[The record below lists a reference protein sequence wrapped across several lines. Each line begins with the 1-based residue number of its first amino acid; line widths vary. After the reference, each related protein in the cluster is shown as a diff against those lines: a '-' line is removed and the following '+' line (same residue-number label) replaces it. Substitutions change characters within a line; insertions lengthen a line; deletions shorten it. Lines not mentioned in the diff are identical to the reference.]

1 MKSIDKYRGCL
12 IGGAAGDALGYA
24 VEFLSEGMIFSRY
37 GESGITEYELTNGVA
52 QISDDT
58 QMTLFTANG
67 LLYAAAHAM
76 TGNFAGCIELCY
88 KDWLK
93 TQSESF
99 PVDTEKCC
107 SWLVNEQRLFSR
119 RAPGV
124 TCMSALSAKKCGTMA
139 EPINDSKGCGGGM
152 RVAPIGLYFEEG
164 SMPLDEIDRI
174 GAEAAALTHGHE
186 LGYIPAAALVHV
198 ISLVVHSDDMTL
210 LDAVLDMRKA
220 ISRQFANAEHIG
232 EFLKLIDRAVELSQ
246 ADMDDIEAI
255 HALGEGWVG
264 DEALAIALYCA
275 LKYSHD
281 FDRAI
286 IAAVNHKGDSDSTG
300 AITGNILG
308 AYLGLGKI
316 PQKYTDKLELKD
328 VIFEIADDLYN
339 DCRDDTWNNKYIAHS
354 YQKN

>member
-1 MKSIDKYRGCL
+1 
-12 IGGAAGDALGYA
+12 
-24 VEFLSEGMIFSRY
+24 
-37 GESGITEYELTNGVA
+37 
-52 QISDDT
+52 
-58 QMTLFTANG
+58 
-67 LLYAAAHAM
+67 
-76 TGNFAGCIELCY
+76 
-88 KDWLK
+88 
-93 TQSESF
+93 
-99 PVDTEKCC
+99 
-107 SWLVNEQRLFSR
+107 
-119 RAPGV
+119 
-124 TCMSALSAKKCGTMA
+124 
-139 EPINDSKGCGGGM
+139 M

-198 ISLVVHSDDMTL
+198 ISLAAHNDGMAL
-210 LDAVLDMRKA
+210 LDAVLDMRKTV
-220 ISRQFANAEHIG
+220 SRQFANAEHIG
-232 EFLKLIDRAVELSQ
+232 ELLELTDRAIELSQ
-246 ADMDDIEAI
+246 ADVDDIEAI

-275 LKYSHD
+275 LKHSHD

>member
-24 VEFLSEGMIFSRY
+24 VEFFSEEMIFDRY
-37 GESGITEYELTNGVA
+37 GKRGITEYETADGA
-52 QISDDT
+52 AKISDDT

-67 LLYAAAHAM
+67 LLLAKARGASDKYADYI
-76 TGNFAGCIELCY
+76 GLCY
-88 KDWLK
+88 EDWLK
-93 TQSESF
+93 TQQSSF
-99 PVDTEKCC
+99 PVNTEECS
-107 SWLVNEQRLFSR
+107 SWLMNVPQLFSR
-119 RAPGV
+119 RAPGG
-124 TCMSALSAKKCGTMA
+124 TCMSALAAEEHGTIDK
-139 EPINDSKGCGGGM
+139 PINSSKGCGGVM

-328 VIFEIADDLYN
+328 VILEIADDLYN
-339 DCRDDTWNNKYIAHS
+339 DRRDDTWNNKYIAHS
-354 YQKN
+354 YHRK

>member
-24 VEFLSEGMIFSRY
+24 VEFLSEGTIFGRY

-76 TGNFAGCIELCY
+76 TENFAGCIELCY

-93 TQSESF
+93 TQRESF
-99 PVDTEKCC
+99 PVDTGKCC
-107 SWLVNEQRLFSR
+107 AWLMNEQRLFSS

-124 TCMSALSAKKCGTMA
+124 TCMSALMADKCGTMT
-139 EPINDSKGCGGGM
+139 EPINDSKGCGGVM

-164 SMPLDEIDRI
+164 SMPLEEIDRI

-198 ISLVVHSDDMTL
+198 ISRVAHNDGIAL

-232 EFLKLIDRAVELSQ
+232 ELLELIDRAIELSQ
-246 ADMDDIEAI
+246 ADVGDNEAI

-275 LKYSHD
+275 LKHSHD

-339 DCRDDTWNNKYIAHS
+339 GCRDDTWNNKYIAHS

>member
-1 MKSIDKYRGCL
+1 
-12 IGGAAGDALGYA
+12 
-24 VEFLSEGMIFSRY
+24 
-37 GESGITEYELTNGVA
+37 
-52 QISDDT
+52 
-58 QMTLFTANG
+58 
-67 LLYAAAHAM
+67 
-76 TGNFAGCIELCY
+76 
-88 KDWLK
+88 
-93 TQSESF
+93 
-99 PVDTEKCC
+99 
-107 SWLVNEQRLFSR
+107 
-119 RAPGV
+119 
-124 TCMSALSAKKCGTMA
+124 
-139 EPINDSKGCGGGM
+139 M

-164 SMPLDEIDRI
+164 SMPSDDIDRI

-198 ISLVVHSDDMTL
+198 ISRVAHNDGMAL

-220 ISRQFANAEHIG
+220 ISRQFAKAEHIG
-232 EFLKLIDRAVELSQ
+232 ELLELIDRAIELSQ
-246 ADMDDIEAI
+246 ANMDDVEAI

-339 DCRDDTWNNKYIAHS
+339 DRRSDTWNNKYKAHS